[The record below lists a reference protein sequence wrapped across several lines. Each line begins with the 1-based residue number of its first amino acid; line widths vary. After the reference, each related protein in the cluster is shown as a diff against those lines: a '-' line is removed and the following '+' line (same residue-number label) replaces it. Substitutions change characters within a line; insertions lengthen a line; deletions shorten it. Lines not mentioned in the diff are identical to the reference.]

1 MPKLFKFSIFFLAT
15 VLFWNYQDR
24 KDFDKVFDEVEGKLI
39 APVAITDIQD
49 HLYIN
54 DQPWGE
60 FKEGL
65 PSASLKSE
73 LDSILKPVRTN
84 QLKQLN
90 DTITPVTRSN
100 WDKTVNIFKEK
111 ALSID
116 TLLIHKDPYRWDTIN
131 IKIRQIPVFDVDYKF
146 GIEGYPYVFW
156 ISKYDLEGFDAP
168 LEEDTITYET
178 FKAYQASVDEL
189 IGNEERLT
197 IAYRTEMSAL
207 AKRMNAVRTNFRA
220 PYIIENASGKEIFR
234 DESGFEMLAWNE
246 TYMSWWDSLF
256 HQIIFWFF
264 VVVWVI
270 LALAALG
277 RSSNSQEDTA
287 TE

>member
-65 PSASLKSE
+65 PTASLKSE
-73 LDSILKPVRTN
+73 LDSILKPVRAN